1 MTSINHIFSHQKE
14 LITTLD
20 KENLLQQ
27 RGIVV
32 WMTGL
37 SGSGKTTLAYALE
50 KELFQ
55 RGVLT
60 KVLDGDVLRIGLNKE
75 LGFSAEG
82 RYENIRRTA
91 ELAKNLASCGIVVI
105 ASLIT
110 PTNELRE
117 LAKEI
122 IGNNFILC
130 YISTPI
136 EECEKRDVKGHYAK
150 AREGVLKNF
159 TGISNVFEIPNN
171 VDITIDT
178 QNITVEAGVE
188 IIIHNTLHLIN
199 KNNG

>member
-1 MTSINHIFSHQKE
+1 MNSEKHIFSHQKE
-14 LITTLD
+14 LITTHD

-27 RGIVV
+27 RGIVI

-50 KELFQ
+50 KELFHQ
-55 RGVLT
+55 GILT
-60 KVLDGDVLRIGLNKE
+60 KVLDGDALRLGLNKE

-91 ELAKNLASCGIVVI
+91 ELATQLSSCGIVVI

-130 YISTPI
+130 YISTSI

-150 AREGVLKNF
+150 AREGELKNF
-159 TGISNVFEIPNN
+159 TGISNVFEIPQI

-178 QNITVEAGVE
+178 KNIPVEAGVE
-188 IIIHNTLHLIN
+188 MILHKTIDLIK